1 MPTQHET
8 DLLTVGDFIE
18 QEGSPS
24 LDNMHVYLEVDTS
37 NYHDIG
43 RGIRDVFVIQEQDE
57 EYIAKDHEGKVIV
70 ETEADKIVVR
80 QVSTN
85 PYERDYLEEFEL
97 NNLDKKEEFL
107 QAVTMLAHKRV
118 SFGGEKPYIRLL
130 RKVFIGVA
138 PSKPI
143 GDAVIGDT
151 LVIQ

>member
-1 MPTQHET
+1 MPEQYNT
-8 DLLTVGDFIE
+8 DLLTIGDFLE
-18 QEGSPS
+18 QDGSPS

-43 RGIRDVFVIQEQDE
+43 RGVRDVFVIQEQDE

-107 QAVTMLAHKRV
+107 QAVTMLAYKRV

-138 PSKPI
+138 PSEPI